1 MSKTMKLQFSH
12 QDYQT
17 RAVNA
22 VVQVFDGQPL
32 AKSDFS
38 LQGESSSVEYAND
51 GSIGNALKLSDEA
64 LLANVQKV
72 QRANGVAVSNELVK
86 SVSDN
91 GQEVFCPLN
100 LTLEM
105 ETGTGKTYTF
115 IKTMYEL
122 NKVYGFKKF
131 VVVVP
136 SVPIR
141 EGTIKN
147 LQVTREHFA
156 QDYVNVPC
164 VHILYDSNKLSEL
177 RHFAQSD
184 ALTVLVINIDS
195 FTKDSNKIN
204 QKGERAFAPIEYIK
218 AVNPIVIVD
227 EPQNFETDIRR
238 RALMELNPLCTL
250 RYSAT
255 HKNPYNLLYSL
266 NPVQAYDLGLVK
278 QIEVDG
284 VQADESH
291 NQAFVELVS
300 INAKARGISVKVRID
315 VNENT
320 GVKRKEV
327 SLKVGDDL
335 FDKSK
340 GRDVYAEGYIL
351 NEIDDVNGE
360 IEFSGRRVLKLNAKQ
375 GGLDEDVMR
384 FQIERTVAA
393 HFAKLSNLKPIGVKV
408 LSLFFVDKVANYRA
422 FDKDGNP
429 LPGKFALWF
438 EKAFNKYANMP
449 KYKGLIPHTA
459 NEVHNG
465 YFSGD
470 KKIHTPFEE
479 FKIKSGTSK
488 ADAEGSAYALIMKEK
503 ERLLSV
509 DEPLQFIFS
518 HSALRE
524 GWDNPNVFQ
533 ICTLNETQSALKKRQ
548 EIGRGLRLCVN
559 QNGERVL
566 DKRVNVLTV
575 IPNESYEAFAKA
587 LQTEIEEETGMKFDQ
602 RVKDARA
609 KAQVKRKNLSA
620 EEDALFKSIW
630 EKINYQTRY
639 SVKLNTPELIKKCIA
654 TLADLNQYPKV
665 QPPKIRALKAKIV
678 MRHDGVHGVETGI
691 GSTDTQTQQPV
702 VPDVY
707 AYIQNRV
714 HLSRST
720 IFSILDGSGRIGEL
734 LINPQA
740 FLDTAIAAIKNC
752 LQEILVEGIE
762 YHQINGRRYEM
773 TLFEEPLE
781 TYLSSVYPSKNDELT
796 IPVTKTLL
804 EAQPLDKDKNPLG
817 DAFACV
823 LSESDPESQF
833 AQDCSLD
840 EDVKFFFKLP
850 SAFKIATPLGSYNPD
865 WAVVF
870 ENDSRVYFVAET
882 KSSTIASERRSQ
894 ENLKIACGRAH
905 FKLVPDVVYRDVE
918 TLKQLLE
925 NSLPNK
931 TAGNSSNVTVEDT
944 ESNVEMA

>member
-1 MSKTMKLQFSH
+1 MKLQFSH
-12 QDYQT
+12 QAYQT
-17 RAVNA
+17 RAVEA

-38 LQGESSSVEYAND
+38 LAGQAASVEYAND

-72 QRANGVAVSNELVK
+72 QQANGVAVSSELVK

-91 GQEVFCPLN
+91 GKEEFCPLN

-122 NKVYGFKKF
+122 NKMYGFRKF

-136 SVPIR
+136 SVAIR
-141 EGTIKN
+141 EGTMKN
-147 LQVTREHFA
+147 LQITREHFA
-156 QDYVNVPC
+156 LDYANVPC
-164 VHILYDSNKLSEL
+164 VPMLFDSNKLSDL

-184 ALTVLVINIDS
+184 ALSVLVINIDS

-284 VQADESH
+284 VLADESH
-291 NQAFVELVS
+291 NQAFIELIS
-300 INAKARGISVKVRID
+300 IDAKARGITVRVSID
-315 VNENT
+315 VNEKT
-320 GVKRKEV
+320 GVKRKALT
-327 SLKVGDDL
+327 LKLGEDL
-335 FDKSK
+335 HAKSNE
-340 GRDVYAEGYIL
+340 RDVYADGYIL
-351 NEIDDVNGE
+351 NEIRAEDEE
-360 IEFSGRRVLKLNAKQ
+360 IEFSGGRVLSLRAQQ
-375 GGLDEDVMR
+375 GGLEEDVMR

-393 HFAKLSNLKPIGVKV
+393 HFAKLKNLKDIGVKV
-408 LSLFFVDKVANYRA
+408 LSLFFIDKVANYRA
-422 FDKDGNP
+422 FDADGNP
-429 LPGKFALWF
+429 VPGKFAEYF
-438 EKAFNKYANMP
+438 EAAFNTYAS
-449 KYKGLIPHTA
+449 KSQYKGLIPHA
-459 NEVHNG
+459 ASAVHNG

-470 KKIHTPFEE
+470 KKG
-479 FKIKSGTSK
+479 KGTAAK
-488 ADAEGSAYALIMKEK
+488 TIWVDTKGNVAKDDDTYALIMKEK
-503 ERLLSV
+503 ERLLSM

-533 ICTLNETQSALKKRQ
+533 ICTLNESHSALKKRQ

-559 QNGERVL
+559 QKGERVQ

-587 LQTEIEEETGMKFDQ
+587 LQTEIEEETGVSFDN
-602 RVKDARA
+602 RVKNARA
-609 KAQVKRKNLSA
+609 KARVKRKKLSA
-620 EEDALFKSIW
+620 EEEELFKAIW
-630 EKINYQTRY
+630 QEISYQTRY
-639 SVKLNTPELIKKCIA
+639 TVKLDTPELVKQCVEA
-654 TLADLNQYPKV
+654 LGDVNQYPKV
-665 QPPKIRALKAKIV
+665 QAPKIRALKAKIV
-678 MRHDGVHGVETGI
+678 MRKDGVHGVETGV
-691 GSTDTQTQQPV
+691 GSSDAQMEQIV

-714 HLSRST
+714 HLSRSS
-720 IFSILDGSGRIGEL
+720 IFAILDGSGRLGEL
-734 LINPQA
+734 LINPQV

-752 LQEILVEGIE
+752 LQALLVKGIE

-773 TLFEEPLE
+773 ALFDEELE
-781 TYLSSVYPSKNDELT
+781 TYLSSVYPPANDELT
-796 IPVTKTLL
+796 TPIRKTLL
-804 EAQPLDKDKNPLG
+804 EAQPVDEDKNPLG
-817 DAFACV
+817 DAFTCV

-833 AQDCSLD
+833 AHDCSID
-840 EDVKFFFKLP
+840 ERVKFFFKLP
-850 SAFKIATPLGSYNPD
+850 GAFKIDTPLGTYNPD

-870 ENDSRVYFVAET
+870 ENDARVYFVAET
-882 KSSTIASERRSQ
+882 KSSTVEGERRSK
-894 ENLKIACGRAH
+894 ENLKIECGREH
-905 FKLVPDVVYRDVE
+905 FKLVPDVVFKDVK
-918 TLKQLLE
+918 TLEQL
-925 NSLPNK
+925 
-931 TAGNSSNVTVEDT
+931 VV
-944 ESNVEMA
+944 

>member
-1 MSKTMKLQFSH
+1 MTQIMKLQFSH
-12 QDYQT
+12 QSYQT
-17 RAVNA
+17 RAVEA

-38 LQGESSSVEYAND
+38 LAGQAASVEYAND
-51 GSIGNALKLSDEA
+51 GSIGNVLKLSDEA

-72 QRANGVAVSNELVK
+72 QQANGVAVSSELVK

-91 GQEVFCPLN
+91 GKEEFCPLN

-122 NKVYGFKKF
+122 NKVYGLRKF

-136 SVPIR
+136 SVAIR
-141 EGTIKN
+141 EGTMKN
-147 LQVTREHFA
+147 LQITREHFA
-156 QDYVNVPC
+156 LDYANVPC
-164 VHILYDSNKLSEL
+164 VPMLFDSNKLSDL

-184 ALTVLVINIDS
+184 ALSVLVINIDS

-284 VQADESH
+284 VLADESH
-291 NQAFVELVS
+291 NQAFIQLVS
-300 INAKARGISVKVRID
+300 IDAKAKGISVKVSID
-315 VNENT
+315 VNEKT
-320 GVKRKEV
+320 GVKRKELT
-327 SLKVGDDL
+327 LKLGEDL

-340 GRDVYAEGYIL
+340 GRDVYADGYIL
-351 NEIDDVNGE
+351 NEIRAEDEE
-360 IEFSGRRVLKLNAKQ
+360 IEFSGGRVLSLHAQQ
-375 GGLDEDVMR
+375 GGLEDDVMR

-393 HFAKLSNLKPIGVKV
+393 HFAKLKNLQEIGVKV
-408 LSLFFVDKVANYRA
+408 LSLFFIDKVANYRA
-422 FDKDGNP
+422 FDADGNP
-429 LPGKFALWF
+429 VPGKFAEWF
-438 EKAFNKYANMP
+438 EEAFNKYAS
-449 KYKGLIPHTA
+449 KSQYKGLIPHVA
-459 NEVHNG
+459 SAVHNG

-470 KKIHTPFEE
+470 KKGKGAAAKTIWVDT
-479 FKIKSGTSK
+479 KGNVAKDDDT
-488 ADAEGSAYALIMKEK
+488 YALIMKEK
-503 ERLLSV
+503 ERLLSM

-533 ICTLNETQSALKKRQ
+533 ICTLNESHSALKKRQ

-559 QNGERVL
+559 QRGERVQ

-587 LQTEIEEETGMKFDQ
+587 LQTEIEEETGVSFDN
-602 RVKDARA
+602 RVKNARA
-609 KAQVKRKNLSA
+609 KARVKRKKLSA
-620 EEDALFKSIW
+620 EEEALFKEIW
-630 EKINYQTRY
+630 QKISYQTRY
-639 SVKLNTPELIKKCIA
+639 TVKLDTPELIKQCVES
-654 TLADLNQYPKV
+654 LADLNQYPKV
-665 QPPKIRALKAKIV
+665 QPAKIRALKAKIV
-678 MRHDGVHGVETGI
+678 MRKDGVHGVETGV
-691 GSTDTQTQQPV
+691 GSSDAQTEQIV

-714 HLSRST
+714 HLSRSS
-720 IFSILDGSGRIGEL
+720 IFAILDGTGRLSEL

-752 LQEILVEGIE
+752 LQALLVKGIE

-773 TLFEEPLE
+773 ALFEEELE
-781 TYLSSVYPSKNDELT
+781 TYLSSVYPPANDELT
-796 IPVTKTLL
+796 APIRKTLL
-804 EAQPLDKDKNPLG
+804 EAQPVDEDKNPLG
-817 DAFACV
+817 DAFSCV

-833 AQDCSLD
+833 AHDCSID
-840 EDVKFFFKLP
+840 ERVKFFFKLP
-850 SAFKIATPLGSYNPD
+850 GEFKIATPLGSYNPD

-870 ENDSRVYFVAET
+870 ENDARVYFVAET
-882 KSSTIASERRSQ
+882 KSSTVTGERRSK
-894 ENLKIACGRAH
+894 ENLKIECGREH
-905 FKLVPDVVYRDVE
+905 FKLAPDVVFKDVK
-918 TLKQLLE
+918 TLEQL
-925 NSLPNK
+925 
-931 TAGNSSNVTVEDT
+931 VV
-944 ESNVEMA
+944 

>member
-1 MSKTMKLQFSH
+1 MKLQFSH
-12 QDYQT
+12 QAYQT
-17 RAVNA
+17 RAVEA

-38 LQGESSSVEYAND
+38 LAGQAASVEYAND
-51 GSIGNALKLSDEA
+51 GSIGNALKLSEEA

-72 QRANGVAVSNELVK
+72 QQANGVEVSSELVR
-86 SVSDN
+86 SLSDN
-91 GQEVFCPLN
+91 GKEEFCPLN
-100 LTLEM
+100 FTLEM

-122 NKVYGFKKF
+122 NKVYGFRKF

-136 SVPIR
+136 SVAIR
-141 EGTIKN
+141 EGTMKN
-147 LQVTREHFA
+147 LQITREHFA
-156 QDYVNVPC
+156 LDYANVPC
-164 VHILYDSNKLSEL
+164 VPMLFDSNQLSDL

-184 ALTVLVINIDS
+184 ALSVLVINIDS

-238 RALMELNPLCTL
+238 RALVELNPLCTL

-255 HKNPYNLLYSL
+255 HKKHYNLLYSL

-284 VQADESH
+284 VLADESH
-291 NQAFVELVS
+291 NQAFIELVS
-300 INAKARGISVKVRID
+300 IDAKANGISVKVSVD
-315 VNENT
+315 VNEKT
-320 GVKRKEV
+320 GVKRKKLT
-327 SLKVGDDL
+327 LKLGDDL
-335 FDKSK
+335 FKKSK
-340 GRDVYAEGYIL
+340 GRDVYRDGYIL
-351 NEIDDVNGE
+351 NEIRAEDEE
-360 IEFSGRRVLKLNAKQ
+360 IEFSGGRVLSLHAQQ
-375 GGLDEDVMR
+375 GGLEDDVMR

-393 HFAKLSNLKPIGVKV
+393 HFAKLKNLQDIGVKV
-408 LSLFFVDKVANYRA
+408 LSLFFIDKVANYRA
-422 FDKDGNP
+422 FDADGNP
-429 LPGKFALWF
+429 VPGKFAVWF
-438 EKAFNKYANMP
+438 EDAFIKYAS
-449 KYKGLIPHTA
+449 KSQYKGLIPHA
-459 NEVHNG
+459 PGDVHNG

-470 KKIHTPFEE
+470 RKGKGATAKTIWVDT
-479 FKIKSGTSK
+479 KGNVAKDDDT
-488 ADAEGSAYALIMKEK
+488 YALIMKEK

-533 ICTLNETQSALKKRQ
+533 ICTLNESHSVLRKRQ

-559 QNGERVL
+559 QKGERVQ

-587 LQTEIEEETGMKFDQ
+587 LQTEIEEETGVSFDK
-602 RVKDARA
+602 RVKNARA
-609 KAQVKRKNLSA
+609 KARVKRKKLST
-620 EEDALFKSIW
+620 EEEALFKAIW
-630 EKINYQTRY
+630 QKISYQTRY
-639 SVKLNTPELIKKCIA
+639 TVNLDTPELIKQCIEA
-654 TLADLNQYPKV
+654 LADLNQYPKV
-665 QPPKIRALKAKIV
+665 QPAKIRALKAKIV
-678 MRHDGVHGVETGI
+678 MREDGVHGVETGV
-691 GSTDTQTQQPV
+691 GSSDAQTEHIV

-714 HLSRST
+714 HLSRSS
-720 IFSILDGSGRIGEL
+720 IFAILDGSGRLGEL

-752 LQEILVEGIE
+752 LQALLVKGIE

-773 TLFEEPLE
+773 SLFDDELE
-781 TYLSSVYPSKNDELT
+781 TYLSSVYPPATDELT
-796 IPVTKTLL
+796 TPIRKTLL
-804 EAQPLDKDKNPLG
+804 EAQPVDEDKNPLG
-817 DAFACV
+817 DAFTCV

-833 AQDCSLD
+833 AHDCSID
-840 EDVKFFFKLP
+840 DRVKFFFKLP
-850 SAFKIATPLGSYNPD
+850 GEFRIATPLGSYNPD

-870 ENDSRVYFVAET
+870 ENDARVYFVAET
-882 KSSTIASERRSQ
+882 KSSTVTGERRSK
-894 ENLKIACGRAH
+894 ENLKIECGREH
-905 FKLVPDVVYRDVE
+905 FKLMSDVVFKDVK
-918 TLKQLLE
+918 TLEQL
-925 NSLPNK
+925 
-931 TAGNSSNVTVEDT
+931 VV
-944 ESNVEMA
+944 

>member
-1 MSKTMKLQFSH
+1 MTQTMKLQFTH

-17 RAVNA
+17 RATNA

-38 LQGESSSVEYAND
+38 LAVHNASVEYAND

-72 QRANGVAVSNELVK
+72 QKANGLAESAELVA
-86 SVSDN
+86 SRSDN
-91 GQEVFCPLN
+91 GQEVYCPLN
-100 LTLEM
+100 FSLEM

-136 SVPIR
+136 SVAIR
-141 EGTIKN
+141 EGTMKN

-156 QDYVNVPC
+156 LDYANVPC
-164 VHILYDSNKLSEL
+164 VPILFDSGKLSDL

-184 ALTVLVINIDS
+184 ALSVLVINIDS

-284 VQADESH
+284 VLADESH
-291 NQAFVELVS
+291 NQAFIELLS
-300 INAKARGISVKVRID
+300 IDAKAKGITAKVSID
-315 VNENT
+315 VNGSN
-320 GVKRKEV
+320 GPDRKELT
-327 SLKVGDDL
+327 LKLGEDL

-340 GRDVYAEGYIL
+340 GRDVYADGYIL
-351 NEIDDVNGE
+351 NEIRAEDGE
-360 IEFSGRRVLKLNAKQ
+360 IEFSGGRILSLHEQQ
-375 GGLDEDVMR
+375 GGLEEDVMR

-393 HFAKLSNLKPIGVKV
+393 HFAKLKNLKDIGVKV
-408 LSLFFVDKVANYRA
+408 LSLFFIDKVANYRS
-422 FDKDGNP
+422 FDAEGNP
-429 LPGKFALWF
+429 VPGKFAEWF
-438 EKAFNKYANMP
+438 EAAFNKYAS
-449 KYKGLIPHTA
+449 KSQYKGLIPHSA
-459 NEVHNG
+459 GEVHDG

-470 KKIHTPFEE
+470 KKG
-479 FKIKSGTSK
+479 K
-488 ADAEGSAYALIMKEK
+488 GSAARTVWVDTKGNVAKDESTYALIMTEK
-503 ERLLSV
+503 ERLLNPAV
-509 DEPLQFIFS
+509 PLQFIFS

-533 ICTLNETQSALKKRQ
+533 ICTLNESHSALKKRQ

-559 QNGERVL
+559 QDGVRVQ

-587 LQTEIEEETGMKFDQ
+587 LQTEIEEETGVSFDK
-602 RVKDARA
+602 RVKNARA
-609 KAQVKRKNLSA
+609 KARVKRKTLSA
-620 EEDALFKSIW
+620 EEEALFKAIW
-630 EKINYQTRY
+630 QKISYQTRY
-639 SVKLNTPELIKKCIA
+639 SVKLDTPELIKQCIEA
-654 TLADLNQYPKV
+654 LADLNQYPKV
-665 QPPKIRALKAKIV
+665 QPPKIRSLKAKIV
-678 MRHDGVHGVETGI
+678 MHKDGVHGVETGVD
-691 GSTDTQTQQPV
+691 STTAQMEQIT

-714 HLSRST
+714 HLSRSSL
-720 IFSILDGSGRIGEL
+720 FAILDGSGRLDEL

-752 LQEILVEGIE
+752 LQTLLVEGIQ
-762 YHQINGRRYEM
+762 YHQINGQRYAM
-773 TLFEEPLE
+773 TLFDDELE
-781 TYLSSVYPSKNDELT
+781 TYLSSVYPPANDDLT
-796 IPVTKTLL
+796 TPLSKTLL
-804 EAQPLDKDKNPLG
+804 EAQPLDEEKQALG
-817 DAFACV
+817 DAFTCV
-823 LSESDPESQF
+823 LSDSNTESRFAHDCTIDPK
-833 AQDCSLD
+833 
-840 EDVKFFFKLP
+840 VKFFFKLP
-850 SAFKIATPLGSYNPD
+850 SAFKIPTPLGTYNPD

-870 ENDSRVYFVAET
+870 EDDARVYFVAET
-882 KSSTIASERRSQ
+882 KGSTVKGERRTK
-894 ENLKIACGRAH
+894 ENLKIDCGYAH
-905 FKLVPDVVYRDVE
+905 FELVPDVVFKDVE
-918 TLKQLLE
+918 TLEQLLA
-925 NSLPNK
+925 K
-931 TAGNSSNVTVEDT
+931 
-944 ESNVEMA
+944 

>member
-1 MSKTMKLQFSH
+1 MTQIMKLQFSH
-12 QDYQT
+12 QSYQT
-17 RAVNA
+17 RAVEA

-32 AKSDFS
+32 AQSDFS
-38 LQGESSSVEYAND
+38 LAGQAASVEYAND
-51 GSIGNALKLSDEA
+51 GSIGNVLKLSDEA

-72 QRANGVAVSNELVK
+72 QQANGVAVSSELVK

-91 GQEVFCPLN
+91 GKEEFCPLN

-122 NKVYGFKKF
+122 NKVYGFRKF

-136 SVPIR
+136 SVAIR
-141 EGTIKN
+141 EGTMKN
-147 LQVTREHFA
+147 LQITREHFA
-156 QDYVNVPC
+156 LDYANVPC
-164 VHILYDSNKLSEL
+164 VPMLFDSNKLSDL

-184 ALTVLVINIDS
+184 ALSVLVINIDS

-284 VQADESH
+284 VLADESH
-291 NQAFVELVS
+291 NQAFIELVS
-300 INAKARGISVKVRID
+300 IDAKARGISVKVSID
-315 VNENT
+315 VNEKT
-320 GVKRKEV
+320 GVKRKELT
-327 SLKVGDDL
+327 LKLGDDL

-340 GRDVYAEGYIL
+340 GRDVYADGYIL
-351 NEIDDVNGE
+351 NEIRAEDEE
-360 IEFSGRRVLKLNAKQ
+360 IEFSGGRVLSLHAQQ
-375 GGLDEDVMR
+375 GGLEDDVMR

-393 HFAKLSNLKPIGVKV
+393 HFAKLKNLKDIGVKV
-408 LSLFFVDKVANYRA
+408 LSLFFIDKVANYRA
-422 FDKDGNP
+422 FDADGNP
-429 LPGKFALWF
+429 VPGKFAVWF
-438 EKAFNKYANMP
+438 EDAFNKYAS
-449 KYKGLIPHTA
+449 KSQYKGLIPHTA
-459 NEVHNG
+459 STVHNG

-470 KKIHTPFEE
+470 KKGKGAAAKTIWVDT
-479 FKIKSGTSK
+479 KGNAAKDDDT
-488 ADAEGSAYALIMKEK
+488 YALIMKEK
-503 ERLLSV
+503 ERLLSM

-533 ICTLNETQSALKKRQ
+533 ICTLNESHSALKKRQ

-559 QNGERVL
+559 QKGERVQ

-575 IPNESYEAFAKA
+575 IPNESYEAFVKA
-587 LQTEIEEETGMKFDQ
+587 LQTEIEEETGVSFDN
-602 RVKDARA
+602 RVKNARA
-609 KAQVKRKNLSA
+609 KARVKRKKLSA
-620 EEDALFKSIW
+620 EEEALFNAIW
-630 EKINYQTRY
+630 QKISYQTRY
-639 SVKLNTPELIKKCIA
+639 TVKLDTPELIKQCVEA
-654 TLADLNQYPKV
+654 LADLNQYPKV
-665 QPPKIRALKAKIV
+665 QPAKIRALKAKIV
-678 MRHDGVHGVETGI
+678 MRKDGVHGVETGV
-691 GSTDTQTQQPV
+691 GSSDAQMEQIV

-714 HLSRST
+714 HLSRSS
-720 IFSILDGSGRIGEL
+720 IFSILDGSGRLGEL

-752 LQEILVEGIE
+752 LQALLVKGIE

-773 TLFEEPLE
+773 ALFEEELE
-781 TYLSSVYPSKNDELT
+781 TYLSSVYPPANDELT
-796 IPVTKTLL
+796 TQIRKTLL
-804 EAQPLDKDKNPLG
+804 EAQPVDEDKNPLG
-817 DAFACV
+817 DAFTCV

-833 AQDCSLD
+833 AHDCSID
-840 EDVKFFFKLP
+840 ERVKFFFKLP
-850 SAFKIATPLGSYNPD
+850 GAFKIDTPLGTYNPD

-870 ENDSRVYFVAET
+870 ENDARVYFVAET
-882 KSSTIASERRSQ
+882 KSSTVEGERRSK
-894 ENLKIACGRAH
+894 ENLKIECGREH
-905 FKLVPDVVYRDVE
+905 FKLVPDVVFKDVK
-918 TLKQLLE
+918 TLEQL
-925 NSLPNK
+925 
-931 TAGNSSNVTVEDT
+931 VV
-944 ESNVEMA
+944 

>member
-1 MSKTMKLQFSH
+1 MTKTMKLQFSH
-12 QDYQT
+12 QAYQT
-17 RAVNA
+17 RAVEA

-38 LQGESSSVEYAND
+38 LVGEVTSVEYAND
-51 GSIGNALKLSDEA
+51 GSIGNALKLSDET

-72 QRANGVAVSNELVK
+72 QQANGVPVSGELVK

-91 GQEVFCPLN
+91 GKEAFCPLN
-100 LTLEM
+100 FTLEM

-122 NKVYGFKKF
+122 NWVYGFRKF

-136 SVPIR
+136 SVAIR

-147 LQVTREHFA
+147 LQITREHFA
-156 QDYVNVPC
+156 RDYANVPC
-164 VHILYDSNKLSEL
+164 VPMLFDSSKLSEL

-184 ALTVLVINIDS
+184 ALSVLVINIDS

-255 HKNPYNLLYSL
+255 HKNSYNLLYSL

-291 NQAFVELVS
+291 NQAFIKLLS
-300 INAKARGISVKVRID
+300 IDAKAKGISVKVSID
-315 VNENT
+315 VNEKT
-320 GVKRKEV
+320 GVKRKELP
-327 SLKVGDDL
+327 LKLGDDL
-335 FDKSK
+335 FVKSK
-340 GRDVYAEGYIL
+340 SRDVYAEGYIL
-351 NEIDDVNGE
+351 NEIRAEDEE
-360 IEFSGRRVLKLNAKQ
+360 IEFSGGRVLRLHAQQ
-375 GGLDEDVMR
+375 GGLEEDEMR
-384 FQIERTVAA
+384 YQIERTVAA
-393 HFAKLSNLKPIGVKV
+393 HFAKLKNLKDIGVKV
-408 LSLFFVDKVANYRA
+408 LSLFFIDKVVNYRS
-422 FDKDGNP
+422 FDAEGNP
-429 LPGKFALWF
+429 VPGKFAVWF
-438 EKAFNKYANMP
+438 EEVFNKYASKP
-449 KYKGLIPHTA
+449 QYKGLIPHVA
-459 NEVHNG
+459 SDVHNG
-465 YFSGD
+465 YFSGE
-470 KKIHTPFEE
+470 KKGKGAAAKTIWVDTKGNVAKDE
-479 FKIKSGTSK
+479 ST
-488 ADAEGSAYALIMKEK
+488 YALIMQEK
-503 ERLLSV
+503 ERLLST

-533 ICTLNETQSALKKRQ
+533 ICTLNESHSALKKRQ

-559 QNGERVL
+559 QKGERVQ

-575 IPNESYEAFAKA
+575 IPNESYEAFARA
-587 LQTEIEEETGMKFDQ
+587 LQTEIEEETGVSFEK
-602 RVKDARA
+602 RVKNARA
-609 KAQVKRKNLSA
+609 KARVKRKKLSA
-620 EEDALFKSIW
+620 EEEVLFQSIW
-630 EKINYQTRY
+630 QKISYQTRY
-639 SVKLNTPELIKKCIA
+639 SVKLDTLELIKQCVEA
-654 TLADLNQYPKV
+654 LGDLNQYPKV
-665 QPPKIRALKAKIV
+665 QSAKIRSLKAKIV
-678 MRHDGVHGVETGI
+678 MRKDGVHGVETGT
-691 GSTDTQTQQPV
+691 GSSDAQAENIV

-707 AYIQNRV
+707 TYIQNRV
-714 HLSRST
+714 HLSRSS
-720 IFSILDGSGRIGEL
+720 IFAILDGSGRLGEL

-740 FLDTAIAAIKNC
+740 FLDTAIAAIKNR
-752 LQEILVEGIE
+752 LQELLVKGIE

-773 TLFEEPLE
+773 ALFDGELE
-781 TYLSSVYPSKNDELT
+781 TYLSSVYPPANDELT
-796 IPVTKTLL
+796 TPISKTLL
-804 EAQPLDKDKNPLG
+804 EAQPIDQEKTPLG

-833 AQDCSLD
+833 AHDCSID
-840 EDVKFFFKLP
+840 ERVKFFFKLP

-882 KSSTIASERRSQ
+882 KSSTVTGERRSK
-894 ENLKIACGRAH
+894 ENLKIECGREH
-905 FKLVPDVVYRDVE
+905 FKLVSDVVFKDVK
-918 TLKQLLE
+918 TLEQL
-925 NSLPNK
+925 
-931 TAGNSSNVTVEDT
+931 VV
-944 ESNVEMA
+944 

>member
-1 MSKTMKLQFSH
+1 MTQTMKLQFSH
-12 QDYQT
+12 QAYQT
-17 RAVNA
+17 RAVEA

-38 LQGESSSVEYAND
+38 LAGQAASVEYAND
-51 GSIGNALKLSDEA
+51 GSIGNALKLSDEV
-64 LLANVQKV
+64 LLTNVQKV
-72 QRANGVAVSNELVK
+72 QQANGVAVSSELVK

-91 GQEVFCPLN
+91 GKEEFCPLN

-136 SVPIR
+136 SVAIR
-141 EGTIKN
+141 EGAMKN
-147 LQVTREHFA
+147 LQITREHFA
-156 QDYVNVPC
+156 LDYANVPC
-164 VHILYDSNKLSEL
+164 VPMLFDSNKLSDL

-184 ALTVLVINIDS
+184 ALSVLVINIDS

-266 NPVQAYDLGLVK
+266 SPVQAYDLGLVK

-284 VQADESH
+284 VLADESH
-291 NQAFVELVS
+291 NQAFIELVS
-300 INAKARGISVKVRID
+300 IDAKAKGISVKVSID

-320 GVKRKEV
+320 GVKRKQLT
-327 SLKVGDDL
+327 LKLGEDL
-335 FDKSK
+335 FEKSK
-340 GRDVYAEGYIL
+340 GRDVYADGYIL
-351 NEIDDVNGE
+351 NEIRAEDEE
-360 IEFSGRRVLKLNAKQ
+360 IEFSGGRVLSLHAQQ
-375 GGLDEDVMR
+375 GGLEDDVMR

-393 HFAKLSNLKPIGVKV
+393 HFAKLKNLKDIGIKV
-408 LSLFFVDKVANYRA
+408 LSLFFIDKVANYRA
-422 FDKDGNP
+422 FDADGNSVS
-429 LPGKFALWF
+429 GKFAEWF
-438 EKAFNKYANMP
+438 EEAFNKFAS
-449 KYKGLIPHTA
+449 KSQYKGLIPHA
-459 NEVHNG
+459 ASVVHNG

-470 KKIHTPFEE
+470 KKGKGATVKTIWVDT
-479 FKIKSGTSK
+479 KGNVAKDDDT
-488 ADAEGSAYALIMKEK
+488 YALIMKEK

-533 ICTLNETQSALKKRQ
+533 ICTLNESHSALKKRQ

-559 QNGERVL
+559 QKGERVQ

-587 LQTEIEEETGMKFDQ
+587 LQTEIEEETGVSFDK
-602 RVKDARA
+602 RVKNAHA
-609 KAQVKRKNLSA
+609 KARVKRKKLSA
-620 EEDALFKSIW
+620 EEEVLFKAIW
-630 EKINYQTRY
+630 HKISFQTRY
-639 SVKLNTPELIKKCIA
+639 SVKLDTPELIKQCVEA
-654 TLADLNQYPKV
+654 LADLNQYPKV
-665 QPPKIRALKAKIV
+665 QLAKIRALKAKIV
-678 MRHDGVHGVETGI
+678 MRKDGVHGVETGV
-691 GSTDTQTQQPV
+691 GSSDAQTEQIV

-714 HLSRST
+714 HLSRSS
-720 IFSILDGSGRIGEL
+720 IFAILDGSGRLGEL

-740 FLDTAIAAIKNC
+740 FLETAIAAIKNC
-752 LQEILVEGIE
+752 LQALLVKGIE

-773 TLFEEPLE
+773 ALFDEELE
-781 TYLSSVYPSKNDELT
+781 TYLSSVYPPANDDLT
-796 IPVTKTLL
+796 TPIHKTLL
-804 EAQPLDKDKNPLG
+804 EAQPVDKNKNPLG
-817 DAFACV
+817 DAFTCV

-833 AQDCSLD
+833 AHDCSID
-840 EDVKFFFKLP
+840 ERVKFFFKLP
-850 SAFKIATPLGSYNPD
+850 GAFKIDTPLGSYNPD

-870 ENDSRVYFVAET
+870 ENDARVYFIAET
-882 KSSTIASERRSQ
+882 KSSTVTGERRSK
-894 ENLKIACGRAH
+894 ENLKIECGRVH
-905 FKLVPDVVYRDVE
+905 FKLVPDVVFKDVK
-918 TLKQLLE
+918 TLGQLI
-925 NSLPNK
+925 
-931 TAGNSSNVTVEDT
+931 V
-944 ESNVEMA
+944 